1 MTVALAGDPAAVGA
15 VSDVLRERIAA
26 QELAVAF
33 ETVPTVDPAVV
44 LGAPSKEEAFARA
57 WIDLRGETQSTLYLV
72 DGKGE
77 RVLIRAFARQ
87 QNPEVTY
94 EAIGHVVELAVT
106 SLRAGAL
113 IGIGRDRARAE
124 LLPETPAPTPPA
136 PTPPAAAAR
145 EAPTPAPA
153 PRGQTR
159 FSGGVFYEAQAYGG
173 LDVWS
178 GPGGLVEVRRRP
190 ARGRF
195 SFGALAAAQYRLP
208 AESETTRSPI
218 LRFEGAA
225 ASVLATGGVA
235 LSRPGELVLG
245 LGPGLEALDVE
256 ARGDRAADVRLVAGD
271 TQIAGLFRML
281 VRYEHALPGVRL
293 TAGVGADVP
302 FERTRYLIAGPTGA
316 TVLFEAWP
324 VRPFFSFGIQMP

>member
-1 MTVALAGDPAAVGA
+1 MTVALAGDPAAVAA
-15 VSDVLRERIAA
+15 VSDVLKERIAA

-33 ETVPTVDPAVV
+33 ETVPAVDPAIV
-44 LGAPSKEEAFARA
+44 LRAPPKEEEAFARV

-77 RVLIRAFARQ
+77 RVLVRSFARQ

-106 SLRAGAL
+106 SLRAGEL
-113 IGIGRDRARAE
+113 IGVGRDRARAE
-124 LLPETPAPTPPA
+124 LLPETAAPASPAPAPP
-136 PTPPAAAAR
+136 PVAR
-145 EAPTPAPA
+145 EAPPPAPA
-153 PRGQTR
+153 PRAETR
-159 FSGGVFYEAQAYGG
+159 ISAGVYYEAQAYGG

-178 GPGGLVEVRRRP
+178 GPGVLVEARRRP
-190 ARGRF
+190 AHRRF
-195 SFGALAAAQYRLP
+195 SFGGLAAVQYRLP

-218 LRFEGAA
+218 LGFEGAA
-225 ASVLATGGVA
+225 ASVLGTGGVA

-245 LGPGLEALDVE
+245 IGPGLELVNVE
-256 ARGDRAADVRLVAGD
+256 ARGDRAADVRFAAD
-271 TQIAGLFRML
+271 NARIAGLLRAL
-281 VRYEHALPGVRL
+281 VRYEHALPGVRV

-302 FERTRYLIAGPTGA
+302 FQRSRYLIAGPAGS

-324 VRPFFSFGIQMP
+324 VRPFLSFGIQMP